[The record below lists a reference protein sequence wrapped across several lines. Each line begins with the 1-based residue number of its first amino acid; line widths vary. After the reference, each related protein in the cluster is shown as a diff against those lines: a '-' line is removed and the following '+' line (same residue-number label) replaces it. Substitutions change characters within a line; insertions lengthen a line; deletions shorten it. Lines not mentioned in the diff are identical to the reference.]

1 MDESGVET
9 LSYGE
14 EQACNSL
21 KDTDR
26 RYKKMKKELEELL
39 KLSHKRNFNLQ
50 LFADDGGEGGSGGT
64 DDPEDKP
71 GDDEKE
77 DKKYTDEDVNNII
90 NRKFAEWEK
99 RQKEK
104 SAKAAEAERLKNMTE
119 EEKRK
124 HEMEELQKKIAGY
137 EKEKAIGAMT
147 KVARGI
153 LNDSKIVINDEL
165 LGNLVAEDAET
176 TKANVENFVKNFND
190 AVQKAVAEALRGK
203 TPRLKDGSKDLTK
216 EDILKIKNRSERQK
230 AMAEHPELFR

>member
-1 MDESGVET
+1 
-9 LSYGE
+9 
-14 EQACNSL
+14 
-21 KDTDR
+21 
-26 RYKKMKKELEELL
+26 MKKELEELL

-64 DDPEDKP
+64 DDPENKS

-137 EKEKAIGAMT
+137 EKEKAIGAKT

-153 LNDSKIVINDEL
+153 LNDSKIVVNDEL

-176 TKANVENFVKNFND
+176 TKANVESFVKNFND

-203 TPRLKDGSKDLTK
+203 TPRLKDGSKELTK

-230 AMAEHPELFR
+230 AMAEHPELFK

>member
-1 MDESGVET
+1 
-9 LSYGE
+9 
-14 EQACNSL
+14 
-21 KDTDR
+21 
-26 RYKKMKKELEELL
+26 MKKELEELL
-39 KLSHKRNFNLQ
+39 KSSQFKRRLNLQ
-50 LFADDGGEGGSGGT
+50 LFAEEGGNDEPGN
-64 DDPEDKP
+64 DDPEDKS
-71 GDDEKE
+71 GEGGND

-153 LNDSKIVINDEL
+153 LNDSKIVVNDEL
-165 LGNLVAEDAET
+165 LVNLVAEDAET
-176 TKANVENFVKNFND
+176 TKTNVESFVKNFNE

-203 TPRLKDGSKDLTK
+203 TPRLKDSSKELTK
-216 EDILKIKNRSERQK
+216 EDILKVKNRSERQK
-230 AMAEHPELFR
+230 LMAEHPELFR

>member
-1 MDESGVET
+1 
-9 LSYGE
+9 
-14 EQACNSL
+14 
-21 KDTDR
+21 
-26 RYKKMKKELEELL
+26 MKKELEELL

-64 DDPEDKP
+64 DDPEDKS

-77 DKKYTDEDVNNII
+77 EKKYTDEDVNNII

-124 HEMEELQKKIAGY
+124 HEIEELQKKIAGY

-153 LNDSKIVINDEL
+153 LNDSKIVVN
-165 LGNLVAEDAET
+165 EDAET
-176 TKANVENFVKNFND
+176 TKTNVESFVKNFND

-203 TPRLKDGSKDLTK
+203 TPRLKDGSKELTK
-216 EDILKIKNRSERQK
+216 EDILKIKNRTERQK

>member
-1 MDESGVET
+1 
-9 LSYGE
+9 
-14 EQACNSL
+14 
-21 KDTDR
+21 
-26 RYKKMKKELEELL
+26 MKKELEELL

-64 DDPEDKP
+64 DDPEDKS
-71 GDDEKE
+71 GNDEKE

-153 LNDSKIVINDEL
+153 LNDSKIVVNDEL
-165 LGNLVAEDAET
+165 LVNL
-176 TKANVENFVKNFND
+176 
-190 AVQKAVAEALRGK
+190 VAEALRGK
-203 TPRLKDGSKDLTK
+203 TPRLKDGSKELTK
-216 EDILKIKNRSERQK
+216 EDILKIKNRTERQK

>member
-1 MDESGVET
+1 MPSADADG
-9 LSYGE
+9 L
-14 EQACNSL
+14 
-21 KDTDR
+21 R
-26 RYKKMKKELEELL
+26 
-39 KLSHKRNFNLQ
+39 
-50 LFADDGGEGGSGGT
+50 FADDGGEGGSGGT
-64 DDPEDKP
+64 DDPEDKS

-153 LNDSKIVINDEL
+153 LNDSKIVVNDEL

-176 TKANVENFVKNFND
+176 TKTNVENFVKNFND

-203 TPRLKDGSKDLTK
+203 TLRLKDGSKELTK
-216 EDILKIKNRSERQK
+216 EDILKIKNRTERQK

>member
-1 MDESGVET
+1 
-9 LSYGE
+9 
-14 EQACNSL
+14 
-21 KDTDR
+21 
-26 RYKKMKKELEELL
+26 MKKELEELL

-64 DDPEDKP
+64 DDPEDKS
-71 GDDEKE
+71 DDGKE

-153 LNDSKIVINDEL
+153 LNDSKIVVNDEL

-176 TKANVENFVKNFND
+176 TKANVESFVKNFND

-203 TPRLKDGSKDLTK
+203 TPRLKDGSKELTK

-230 AMAEHPELFR
+230 AMAEHPELFK

>member
-1 MDESGVET
+1 
-9 LSYGE
+9 
-14 EQACNSL
+14 
-21 KDTDR
+21 
-26 RYKKMKKELEELL
+26 MKKELEKLL
-39 KLSHKRNFNLQ
+39 KRNLNLQ
-50 LFADDGGEGGSGGT
+50 LFADDGGECGSSG
-64 DDPEDKP
+64 DDPEDKS
-71 GDDEKE
+71 DDGKE

-153 LNDSKIVINDEL
+153 LNDSKIVVNDEL
-165 LGNLVAEDAET
+165 LGNLVAED
-176 TKANVENFVKNFND
+176 VKLGRLTI
-190 AVQKAVAEALRGK
+190 AL
-203 TPRLKDGSKDLTK
+203 
-216 EDILKIKNRSERQK
+216 
-230 AMAEHPELFR
+230 

>member
-1 MDESGVET
+1 
-9 LSYGE
+9 
-14 EQACNSL
+14 
-21 KDTDR
+21 
-26 RYKKMKKELEELL
+26 MKKELEELL
-39 KLSHKRNFNLQ
+39 KSSQFKRRLNLQ
-50 LFADDGGEGGSGGT
+50 LFAEEGGDGEPGN

-71 GDDEKE
+71 GND

-153 LNDSKIVINDEL
+153 LNDSKIIVNDEL
-165 LGNLVAEDAET
+165 LVNLVAEDAET
-176 TKANVENFVKNFND
+176 TKTNVESFVKNFND

-203 TPRLKDGSKDLTK
+203 TPRLKDGSKELTK
-216 EDILKIKNRSERQK
+216 EDILKIKNRTERQK

>member
-1 MDESGVET
+1 
-9 LSYGE
+9 
-14 EQACNSL
+14 
-21 KDTDR
+21 
-26 RYKKMKKELEELL
+26 MKKELEELL

-64 DDPEDKP
+64 DDPEDKS

-153 LNDSKIVINDEL
+153 LNDSKIIVNDEL

-176 TKANVENFVKNFND
+176 TKTNVENFVKNFND

-203 TPRLKDGSKDLTK
+203 TLRLKDGSKELTK
-216 EDILKIKNRSERQK
+216 EDILKIKNRTERQK

>member
-1 MDESGVET
+1 
-9 LSYGE
+9 
-14 EQACNSL
+14 
-21 KDTDR
+21 
-26 RYKKMKKELEELL
+26 MKKELEKLL
-39 KLSHKRNFNLQ
+39 KRNLNLQ
-50 LFADDGGEGGSGGT
+50 LFADDGGEGGLGGT
-64 DDPEDKP
+64 NDPEDKP
-71 GDDEKE
+71 GDDGKE

-153 LNDSKIVINDEL
+153 LNDSKIVVNDEL

-203 TPRLKDGSKDLTK
+203 TPRLKDGSKELTK

>member
-1 MDESGVET
+1 
-9 LSYGE
+9 
-14 EQACNSL
+14 
-21 KDTDR
+21 
-26 RYKKMKKELEELL
+26 MKKELEELL

-64 DDPEDKP
+64 DDPEDKS

-153 LNDSKIVINDEL
+153 LNDSKIVVNDEL

-176 TKANVENFVKNFND
+176 TKANVESFVKNFND
-190 AVQKAVAEALRGK
+190 AVQKAIAEALRGK
-203 TPRLKDGSKDLTK
+203 TLRLKDGSKELTK

-230 AMAEHPELFR
+230 AMAEHPELFK

>member
-1 MDESGVET
+1 
-9 LSYGE
+9 
-14 EQACNSL
+14 
-21 KDTDR
+21 
-26 RYKKMKKELEELL
+26 MKKELEELL

-50 LFADDGGEGGSGGT
+50 LFADDGGEGGSDGT
-64 DDPEDKP
+64 DDP
-71 GDDEKE
+71 EKE

-124 HEMEELQKKIAGY
+124 HEIEELQKKIAGY

-153 LNDSKIVINDEL
+153 LNDSKIVVNDEL
-165 LGNLVAEDAET
+165 LVNLVAEDAET
-176 TKANVENFVKNFND
+176 TKTNVESFVKNFND

-203 TPRLKDGSKDLTK
+203 TPRLQDGSKELTK
-216 EDILKIKNRSERQK
+216 EDILKIKNRTDRQK

>member
-1 MDESGVET
+1 
-9 LSYGE
+9 
-14 EQACNSL
+14 
-21 KDTDR
+21 
-26 RYKKMKKELEELL
+26 MKKELEELL

-64 DDPEDKP
+64 DDPEDKS

-153 LNDSKIVINDEL
+153 LNDSKIVVNDEL

-176 TKANVENFVKNFND
+176 TKTNVENFVKNFND

-203 TPRLKDGSKDLTK
+203 TLRLKDGSKELTK
-216 EDILKIKNRSERQK
+216 EDILKIKNRTERQK

>member
-1 MDESGVET
+1 
-9 LSYGE
+9 
-14 EQACNSL
+14 
-21 KDTDR
+21 
-26 RYKKMKKELEELL
+26 MKKELVELL

-64 DDPEDKP
+64 DDPEDKS

-153 LNDSKIVINDEL
+153 LNDSKIVVNDEL

-176 TKANVENFVKNFND
+176 TKTNVENFVKNFND

-203 TPRLKDGSKDLTK
+203 TLRLKDGSKELTK
-216 EDILKIKNRSERQK
+216 EDILKIKNRTERQK

>member
-1 MDESGVET
+1 
-9 LSYGE
+9 
-14 EQACNSL
+14 
-21 KDTDR
+21 
-26 RYKKMKKELEELL
+26 MKKELEKLL
-39 KLSHKRNFNLQ
+39 KRNLNLQ
-50 LFADDGGEGGSGGT
+50 LFADDGGKGGSGG

-71 GDDEKE
+71 GDDGKE

-124 HEMEELQKKIAGY
+124 HEMEELQRKLPGY

-153 LNDSKIVINDEL
+153 LNDSKIVVNDEL

-176 TKANVENFVKNFND
+176 TKSNVESFD
-190 AVQKAVAEALRGK
+190 
-203 TPRLKDGSKDLTK
+203 
-216 EDILKIKNRSERQK
+216 
-230 AMAEHPELFR
+230 

>member
-1 MDESGVET
+1 
-9 LSYGE
+9 
-14 EQACNSL
+14 
-21 KDTDR
+21 
-26 RYKKMKKELEELL
+26 MKKELEKLL
-39 KLSHKRNFNLQ
+39 KRNLNLQ
-50 LFADDGGEGGSGGT
+50 LFADDGGEGGSSG
-64 DDPEDKP
+64 DDPEDKS
-71 GDDEKE
+71 DDGKE

-153 LNDSKIVINDEL
+153 LNDSKIVVNDEL

-176 TKANVENFVKNFND
+176 TKANVESFVKNFND

-203 TPRLKDGSKDLTK
+203 TPHLKDGSKELTK

-230 AMAEHPELFR
+230 AMAEHPELFK

>member
-1 MDESGVET
+1 
-9 LSYGE
+9 
-14 EQACNSL
+14 
-21 KDTDR
+21 
-26 RYKKMKKELEELL
+26 MKKELEELL

-64 DDPEDKP
+64 DDPEDKS

-153 LNDSKIVINDEL
+153 LNDSKIVVNDEL

-176 TKANVENFVKNFND
+176 TKTNVENFVKNFND

-203 TPRLKDGSKDLTK
+203 TPRLKDGSKEFTK